1 MSLIVNT
8 NVSSLNAQRQMMSSS
23 LGLDQAFERL
33 SSGLRINSAADDA
46 AGLQISDRLQ
56 SQILGLS
63 QGNRNANDGISLAQT
78 AEGAMEEITSSF
90 QRVRTL
96 ASQAANGS
104 NTDED
109 RLAIQEEIRAL
120 MTEVNRIAG
129 DTTFGGENLLDG
141 TYEGNFQVGADAVQT
156 IGFSMQNVD
165 NSTTGTISANNGFT
179 LSGIAGIASA
189 IGANATLSESLSDK
203 LEGLSDSIDGTEIA
217 TEFKFANVFV
227 ASTISVSTQGNAQAV
242 LAGMDSLIA
251 VVDKKRAELGAVQ
264 KREQITDSF
273 QRVRTLAAQAANGS
287 NTDEDRLAI
296 QEEMRALMEEVNRVA
311 ADTTFGGENLLDGT
325 YEGNFQVGADAVQ
338 TIGFSMQNVD
348 NSTTGTISANN
359 GFTLSGIAGIA
370 SAIGANAT
378 LSESLSDKLEGL
390 SDSIDGTEIATEFK
404 FANVFVASTISVS
417 TQGNAQAVLAG
428 MDSLIAVVDKK
439 RAELGAVQNRF
450 QSTINNQAN
459 ISENLSAAQ
468 SRIKDAD
475 FAAETAK
482 LTQSQ
487 ILQQA
492 SQAILSQANQRPQA
506 ALSLLG

>member
-56 SQILGLS
+56 SQILGLN

-96 ASQAANGS
+96 SAQAANGS

-109 RLAIQEEIRAL
+109 RLAIQDEIRGL
-120 MTEVNRIAG
+120 MEEVNRIAG

-141 TYEGNFQVGADAVQT
+141 TYNGVFQVGSDAVQT
-156 IGFSMQNVD
+156 IGFSMQNVGGTA
-165 NSTTGTISANNGFT
+165 NTISGNGGFT
-179 LSGIAGIASA
+179 LSGIASVASA
-189 IGANATLSESLSDK
+189 IPGGEALSAK
-203 LEGLSDSIDGTEIA
+203 LEGLSESLGT
-217 TEFKFANVFV
+217 ANVASAFNFSSVFV
-227 ASTISVSTQGNAQAV
+227 ATGISVSTQA
-242 LAGMDSLIA
+242 
-251 VVDKKRAELGAVQ
+251 
-264 KREQITDSF
+264 
-273 QRVRTLAAQAANGS
+273 
-287 NTDEDRLAI
+287 
-296 QEEMRALMEEVNRVA
+296 
-311 ADTTFGGENLLDGT
+311 
-325 YEGNFQVGADAVQ
+325 
-338 TIGFSMQNVD
+338 
-348 NSTTGTISANN
+348 
-359 GFTLSGIAGIA
+359 
-370 SAIGANAT
+370 
-378 LSESLSDKLEGL
+378 
-390 SDSIDGTEIATEFK
+390 
-404 FANVFVASTISVS
+404 
-417 TQGNAQAVLAG
+417 NAQAVLAG

-459 ISENLSAAQ
+459 ISENLSAAK

-482 LTQSQ
+482 LTQNQ

-492 SQAILSQANQRPQA
+492 SQTILAQANQRPQA
-506 ALSLLG
+506 ALSLLQ